1 MKIAFFNIA
10 HECLA
15 ISILSAIA
23 KKEGHQVQLLHAPT
37 LFQDGLTRGFP
48 RIARLFNNDK
58 QIFEQ
63 LRTYQPDLIAFS
75 VVTFHYEIALHYA
88 QICRRLCPQAKIV
101 FGGIHVSCVP
111 EVVIA
116 NDFIDY
122 IVIGEGEQAF
132 VDIIRHIENG
142 RPLQPIVNTWYKGPH
157 GDIIK
162 GKQIGFLQNLDSL
175 PHYDKEI
182 WEDIFP
188 IKSYYL
194 TMASRGCPYQCTY
207 CFNHYFKNIPEEK
220 SIYVRRRSVSHVI
233 EELKI
238 AKEKYHST
246 TIEFW
251 DDIFIL
257 DKAWLKEF
265 LEAYKKEIHLPFKC
279 YIHVNLFDEDIA
291 RWLKEA
297 NCRWVDFGIQHIN
310 EAYRKTYLKRH
321 ETNAD
326 IIKTIRLLK
335 KYKIVSFADY
345 IVGLPGDT
353 FEHNEEA
360 RRFFVENTPDIIEPY
375 WFSYH
380 PKTEIIQKCFEH
392 NQLDEET
399 LNAIHAGMKHS
410 YFESAL
416 NSQDFHNE
424 YYFIFKVLPAL
435 PAFLRKRLT
444 YSVAKRI
451 PYFIK
456 LPFFFYSIFF
466 LAIKHRS
473 PRIKYLTTFYLK
485 QMFWIYRL
493 KIFPQKNA
501 AAGLRGEKREI
512 KTSAG
517 CVHPL
522 EKP

>member
-23 KKEGHQVQLLHAPT
+23 KKEGHQVQLLHTPT
-37 LFQDGLTRGFP
+37 LFNDGLTRGFP

-63 LRTYQPDLIAFS
+63 LTSYQPDVIAFS
-75 VVTFHYEIALHYA
+75 VVTFHYKIALHYA
-88 QICRRLCPQAKIV
+88 QICRRLCPRAKIV

-116 NDFIDY
+116 NDFVDY
-122 IVIGEGEQAF
+122 VVIGEGEQAF
-132 VDIIRHIENG
+132 VEIIRHIENG
-142 RPLQPIVNTWYKGPH
+142 RPAHPIVNTWHKGPD

-162 GKQIGFLQNLDSL
+162 GKQIGFIQDLDAL
-175 PHYDKEI
+175 PHYDKDI
-182 WEDIFP
+182 WADIFP

-207 CFNHYFKNIPEEK
+207 CFNHYFKNLPEEK
-220 SIYVRRRSVSHVI
+220 SNYVRRRSVGHVI

-238 AKEKYHST
+238 AKEKYHIT

-257 DKAWLKEF
+257 DKTWLKEF
-265 LEAYKKEIHLPFKC
+265 LEAYKREIHLPFKC
-279 YIHVNLFDEDIA
+279 YIHVNLFDEEIA

-310 EAYRKTYLKRH
+310 EDYRRTYLRRH
-321 ETNAD
+321 ETNAN
-326 IIKTIRLLK
+326 IIKTIQLLK
-335 KYKIVSFADY
+335 KYKIVSFVDY

-360 RRFFVENTPDIIEPY
+360 RRFFVEHTPDIIEPY

-380 PKTEIIQKCFEH
+380 PKTEIIRRGVEH
-392 NQLDEET
+392 RQLNDKT
-399 LNAIHAGMKHS
+399 IDAINAGMKHS
-410 YFESAL
+410 YFESSL
-416 NSQDFHNE
+416 NSKDFHSE

-435 PAFLRKRLT
+435 PVFLRKRLT
-444 YSVAKRI
+444 YRVAQKI
-451 PYFIK
+451 PYCIK
-456 LPFFFYSIFF
+456 LPFFIYSIFF

-485 QMFWIYRL
+485 QMLWIYKL

-501 AAGLRGEKREI
+501 DTSTRGEKPDI
-512 KTSAG
+512 KTTAG
-517 CVHPL
+517 RVHPL
-522 EKP
+522 EKI